1 MRPNFPV
8 IIGSPFKCEALVC
21 WTNRQ
26 RGQKIYEGR
35 ASKVSND
42 IHGLFTFW
50 NFGHPAGPTRDKSMS
65 DPPPCAP
72 HRAPLVNRSSARTRR
87 SVARFSAVSPHRA
100 ATPRDNACAVVG
112 IYCRAGRYRHHNA
125 RGAADRGFAGVAVP
139 AAASAEAE
147 GFAAPQEL
155 AINGAIAPLPDRIWP
170 RPDFDGRTS
179 MAGLRWPD
187 FDGVP
192 VARAA
197 AAGRGKLAR
206 TGSNWLMSQHRL
218 AIEPQ
223 HWRWVFIGNA
233 PSPQTARPSAGRA
246 GRSANSWRRSL
257 ARPNSRWLKLCART
271 NPDHCRFSFATNHF
285 PTHPRLRYV

>member
-1 MRPNFPV
+1 M
-8 IIGSPFKCEALVC
+8 
-21 WTNRQ
+21 Q
-26 RGQKIYEGR
+26 RHI
-35 ASKVSND
+35 
-42 IHGLFTFW
+42 
-50 NFGHPAGPTRDKSMS
+50 
-65 DPPPCAP
+65 
-72 HRAPLVNRSSARTRR
+72 
-87 SVARFSAVSPHRA
+87 AVS
-100 ATPRDNACAVVG
+100 
-112 IYCRAGRYRHHNA
+112 
-125 RGAADRGFAGVAVP
+125 

-155 AINGAIAPLPDRIWP
+155 AINGVIAPLPDRIWP

-197 AAGRGKLAR
+197 AAGRGRLAR
-206 TGSNWLMSQHRL
+206 TGSNWLMSQHRR

-223 HWRWVFIGNA
+223 HWRLVSIGNA